1 MDKKWLIRKK
11 FFLLRKKN
19 YFEVKDSYFTPIIKI
34 ISKFKIDRKINVS
47 IYYPSFYEVNVLKIF
62 DQDFSKNCNF
72 FLPIIEKNNKMQFHE
87 WKKNDILFVNK
98 YGLLE
103 PKKSRQIVPDVVLVP
118 ILSFDKNKNRIGYG
132 KGYYDKYL
140 NKYVK
145 SNKKILTIGVA
156 FSFQKYHK
164 LPVNHKDFKLDFV
177 ITEKGVIK

>member
-1 MDKKWLIRKK
+1 MDKKGLIRKK
-11 FFLLRKKN
+11 FFFLRKKN
-19 YFEVKDSYFTPIIKI
+19 YFEVKDSYFTPIIKL
-34 ISKFKIDRKINVS
+34 ISKIKIDRKINVS
-47 IYYPSFYEVNVLKIF
+47 IYYPSFYEVNVLKLL
-62 DQDFSKNCNF
+62 DNDFSKNCNF
-72 FLPIIEKNNKMQFHE
+72 LLPIIEKNNKMQFYK

-103 PKKSRQIVPDVVLVP
+103 PKKSRKIIPDVALVP
-118 ILSFDKNKNRIGYG
+118 ILSFDKKKNRIGYG

-140 NKYVK
+140 NKYRN

-177 ITEKGVIK
+177 VTEKGMI